1 MVEWVPFPYY
11 LSRISFSRLSLTV
24 ALRHLVIALEKGE
37 CLKSCEK
44 DAFRLCIKF
53 DFPSTF
59 YSKNDVFPVAQT

>member
-44 DAFRLCIKF
+44 MHFAYA
-53 DFPSTF
+53 PSPIF
-59 YSKNDVFPVAQT
+59 WGIFKR